1 MQQRQIYLLRHI
13 NTFDIDHCA
22 LVCPFRQPEE
32 YCKLFGKLKRDDLG
46 LIRDL
51 DCHHAERKAAKP

>member
-13 NTFDIDHCA
+13 NTYDIDHCG
-22 LVCPFRQPEE
+22 LNCPFRQPED

-51 DCHHAERKAAKP
+51 DCHLAEKKAKH